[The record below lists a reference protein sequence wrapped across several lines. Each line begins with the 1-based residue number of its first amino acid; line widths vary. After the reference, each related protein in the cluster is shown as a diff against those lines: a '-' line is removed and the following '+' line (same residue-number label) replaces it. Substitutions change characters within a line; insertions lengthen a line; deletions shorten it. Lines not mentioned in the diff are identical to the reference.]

1 MSNANPAFS
10 RRDAVMALAG
20 LTALG
25 VSACKRSSNER
36 NAAGNAVATDAPAT
50 SRLAAMTVYRDQSCG
65 CCGAWARI
73 AVNAG
78 YQVNLVDRD
87 DMPAIKQQLGV
98 PEALASCHTATVGD
112 YVIEGHV
119 PLNAVRRLVSEKP
132 AGIRGIAVA
141 GMPRGS
147 PGMEMPDGS
156 EDPFEIIAFDGA
168 GKMAAFQG

>member
-1 MSNANPAFS
+1 MSSANSAFS
-10 RRDAVMALAG
+10 RRDAVMGLAG

-25 VSACKRSSNER
+25 VSACKRSSNEKS
-36 NAAGNAVATDAPAT
+36 AAGNAVSTDAPAT
-50 SRLAAMTVYRDQSCG
+50 PRLAAMTVYRDPNCG
-65 CCGAWARI
+65 CCEAWARI
-73 AVNAG
+73 AENAG

-87 DMPAIKQQLGV
+87 DMPVFKQRLGV

-119 PLNAVRRLVSEKP
+119 PLDAVRRLVSEKP

-156 EDPFEIIAFDGA
+156 KDPFEIIAFDGT
-168 GKMAAFQG
+168 GKMTAFQG